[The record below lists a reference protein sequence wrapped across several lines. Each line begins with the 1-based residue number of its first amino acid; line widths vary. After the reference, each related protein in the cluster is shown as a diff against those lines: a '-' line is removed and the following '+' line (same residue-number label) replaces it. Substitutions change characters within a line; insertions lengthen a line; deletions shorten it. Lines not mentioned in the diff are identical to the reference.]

1 MDVVQQVEYIKDISR
16 ISEIRVVNICYLL
29 VCVEDNNCDGGYECI
44 DGTCRYLKIMKV
56 TDLSYKI
63 FSFIQRPPPCH
74 ECLDENN
81 IGVCD
86 VEKIDREKYTTCSFC
101 QNQTCVK
108 GTNNIYM
115 IIIVI
120 PTLYQDVSQIKI
132 AQRTMSASMGPAG
145 M

>member
-86 VEKIDREKYTTCSFC
+86 VEKIDREKKCKFICSS
-101 QNQTCVK
+101 
-108 GTNNIYM
+108 M
-115 IIIVI
+115 IIIHSQSFSFFQV
-120 PTLYQDVSQIKI
+120 VSQITI
-132 AQRTMSASMGPAG
+132 AQRTMSASMEPAG